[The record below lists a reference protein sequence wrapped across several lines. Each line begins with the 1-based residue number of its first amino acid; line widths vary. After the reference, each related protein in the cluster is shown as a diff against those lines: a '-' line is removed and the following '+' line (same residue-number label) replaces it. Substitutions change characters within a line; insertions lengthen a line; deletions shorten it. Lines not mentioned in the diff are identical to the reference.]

1 MVINN
6 APYIY
11 PYIKDSIRVSQEKN
25 EDQILICNKT
35 YEVVKDHFKV
45 EKIDYINLRGI
56 EGERSIYNVI
66 DVI

>member
-11 PYIKDSIRVSQEKN
+11 PYLKGPIRVSQEKN
-25 EDQILICNKT
+25 GDQILICSKT
-35 YEVVKDHFKV
+35 YDVVKDHFKV
-45 EKIDYINLRGI
+45 EQIDHINRRGI